1 MLKWIHAK
9 TDSHALASGT
19 MPDDFKRRDKEAAV
33 SDSTLGSLGSM
44 PEHCVVYVTASS
56 EGEARTLANALVSEG
71 LAACVNRVGPIQ
83 SSYLWQ
89 GELHDDSEYLLIA
102 KTRRSLV
109 ESLGRRVKELHSY
122 DLPELI
128 ALPIVAGLPA
138 YLDWIASSTAAAQDS
153 REAASPIP
161 QES

>member
-1 MLKWIHAK
+1 M
-9 TDSHALASGT
+9 SE
-19 MPDDFKRRDKEAAV
+19 P
-33 SDSTLGSLGSM
+33 GSM

-56 EGEARTLANALVSEG
+56 ESEARTLANALVSEG

-109 ESLGRRVKELHSY
+109 EALGRRVKALHSY
-122 DLPELI
+122 DLPEVI

-138 YLDWIASSTAAAQDS
+138 YLDWIGSSTAAQHS
-153 REAASPIP
+153 RETASPIP